1 MNVNWLIVI
10 SNIAFGLIST
20 YLCVLGWNTLKAI
33 KYLNVGKLF
42 WIPIFLSS
50 VLFAVA
56 SLITILND
64 VFLSLTAA
72 FEIEQ
77 ITQLIALCFLSVG
90 IFSYSK
96 IIRRNIPGKD
106 FNPEAHPIRKGTNTP
121 YVAQKSFID
130 YEKESS
136 HDSQNRTSSEC
147 NHQLGYLASFPAN
160 ASLPEECMSC
170 DKIIECK
177 KQH

>member
-1 MNVNWLIVI
+1 MNVNWLITI
-10 SNIAFGLIST
+10 SNTAFCLISSA
-20 YLCVLGWNTLKAI
+20 LCVLGWNTLKTI

-50 VLFAVA
+50 VLFAIS

-64 VFLSLTAA
+64 VFLSLTTA

-77 ITQLIALCFLSVG
+77 IIQLIALCFMSVG

-96 IIRRNIPGKD
+96 IIKRNMPEKNIIPEDVSKQS
-106 FNPEAHPIRKGTNTP
+106 KTP
-121 YVAQKSFID
+121 YLTAEYVTYERELPDNFQKGAP
-130 YEKESS
+130 
-136 HDSQNRTSSEC
+136 EC
-147 NHQLGYLASFPAN
+147 NRELGFLANFPSN

-170 DKIIECK
+170 KKIVECK
-177 KQH
+177 QS

>member
-1 MNVNWLIVI
+1 MSLNWLIVI
-10 SNIAFGLIST
+10 SNIAFCVISAS
-20 YLCVLGWNTLKAI
+20 LCALGWNTLKAI

-50 VLFAVA
+50 VLFAVS

-64 VFLSLTAA
+64 VFLSLTTA

-96 IIRRNIPGKD
+96 IIKRNIPGK
-106 FNPEAHPIRKGTNTP
+106 NIIPEEIPTQKRKNTP
-121 YVAQKSFID
+121 YSPLTTSIYHEKDASNQFQK
-130 YEKESS
+130 
-136 HDSQNRTSSEC
+136 RTSSEC
-147 NHQLGYLASFPAN
+147 NHEVGYLATFPAN
-160 ASLPEECMSC
+160 ASLPEECLSC
-170 DKIIECK
+170 NKVIECK
-177 KQH
+177 QS

>member
-1 MNVNWLIVI
+1 MNWLIVI
-10 SNIAFGLIST
+10 SNIAFGLISAS
-20 YLCVLGWNTLKAI
+20 LCVLGWNTLKAI
-33 KYLNVGKLF
+33 KHLNVGKLF

-50 VLFAVA
+50 VFFAVS

-77 ITQLIALCFLSVG
+77 VTQLIALCLLSVG
-90 IFSYSK
+90 IFSYSR

-106 FNPEAHPIRKGTNTP
+106 FNPEDIPARKDKNKP
-121 YVAQKSFID
+121 YVAQNSFTD
-130 YEKESS
+130 YEKEAS
-136 HDSQNRTSSEC
+136 HDFQERDSSEC
-147 NHQLGYLASFPAN
+147 NHRLGFLAAFPAN

-170 DKIIECK
+170 DKIIKCK
-177 KQH
+177 QR

>member
-1 MNVNWLIVI
+1 MDWFIVI

-20 YLCVLGWNTLKAI
+20 SLCVLGWNSLKAI

-50 VLFAVA
+50 VLFAVS

-64 VFLSLTAA
+64 VFLSLTTA

-90 IFSYSK
+90 IFSYSN
-96 IIRRNIPGKD
+96 IIRRNIPEKD
-106 FNPEAHPIRKGTNTP
+106 FIPEDVPTEQGKNSACR
-121 YVAQKSFID
+121 AQKGSID
-130 YEKESS
+130 YVEISS
-136 HDSQNRTSSEC
+136 NDFQNSNSSEC
-147 NHQLGYLASFPAN
+147 NHQVGYLATFPTRRV
-160 ASLPEECMSC
+160 SS
-170 DKIIECK
+170 
-177 KQH
+177 